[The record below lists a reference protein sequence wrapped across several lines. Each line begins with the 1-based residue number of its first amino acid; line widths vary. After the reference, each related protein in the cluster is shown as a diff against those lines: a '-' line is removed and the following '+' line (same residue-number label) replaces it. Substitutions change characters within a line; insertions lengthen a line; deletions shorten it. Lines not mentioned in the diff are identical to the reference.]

1 MAKQIEGVYERI
13 LKCAKKEFLE
23 KGFKDASLREIAKEA
38 STSTGSIYTRF
49 HDKNGLFGALVEPVV
64 KMIHSMSNELETE
77 FESRDAKTQ
86 EDTMGDYSLESHGE
100 IIDFIYDNK
109 ESFILLLKCS
119 YGSQYEHFADALI
132 EMEEQSTMN
141 FLKATGHA
149 DLLEKPGMLHF
160 IHMLS
165 TSYCS
170 GIFEPLLHGLSRQSA
185 HEYDKMFTRYHVA
198 GFETLMKTET
208 KAV

>member
-1 MAKQIEGVYERI
+1 MAKQIEGVYDRVLE
-13 LKCAKKEFLE
+13 CARKEFLE
-23 KGFKDASLREIAKEA
+23 KGFKDASLRVIAKEA

-64 KMIHSMSNELETE
+64 NMINSMSDELESE
-77 FESRDAKTQ
+77 FESRDGQTQ
-86 EDTMGDYSLESHGE
+86 ADTMGEYSMESHGE
-100 IIDFIYDNK
+100 IIDFIYDHK
-109 ESFILLLKCS
+109 DSFLLLLNCS
-119 YGSQYEHFADALI
+119 YGSKFEHFQDALI
-132 EMEEQSTMN
+132 EMEERSTVN
-141 FLKATGHA
+141 FLKATGHE
-149 DLLEKPGMLHF
+149 DLLEKPGMYNF

-185 HEYDKMFTRYHVA
+185 HEYDEMFTRYHVA